1 MLVFF
6 LSAPITS
13 GFKHLPAPGNQQIV
27 HLFTSLLDLLVHLE
41 ISWCVCIWKEMQ
53 RNITGRLVLRLSMAS
68 VLDRHDLGL
77 LLWSQ
82 VEENRV
88 GQQIWKEHPSSWLLN
103 MFSWKHTSCLHP
115 FSSIGIGI
123 AIPHSAL
130 DRRNLSLSLRKVPH
144 AKQSSSRLPQCHAAS
159 KSIMLRPLSSHI
171 FPCCAGETSR
181 FILRSMQDIRFAWS
195 SKAPGRDHLLGRH
208 VKDSQQHQ
216 ECSRLPKIQD
226 IIIPGLQYQSMIL
239 CKRSMW
245 AQWIRSVNDV
255 PPSCFTSSRWPW
267 TQSPWK
273 E

>member
-1 MLVFF
+1 MACLFYQHLSLQVSNTYQHQEINKLFISSPHFLIF
-6 LSAPITS
+6 LSISRFPGVFAS
-13 GFKHLPAPGNQQIV
+13 GRRCNE
-27 HLFTSLLDLLVHLE
+27 TSLDAWCLDCPWPPT
-41 ISWCVCIWKEMQ
+41 SWTATTLACF
-53 RNITGRLVLRLSMAS
+53 
-68 VLDRHDLGL
+68 
-77 LLWSQ
+77 
-82 VEENRV
+82 EENRFEKN
-88 GQQIWKEHPSSWLLN
+88 IHHPGCLTCLVENTLLACTLFLA
-103 MFSWKHTSCLHP
+103 MPSH
-115 FSSIGIGI
+115 
-123 AIPHSAL
+123 
-130 DRRNLSLSLRKVPH
+130 LSLGSEEPLFEPEEGATCETIIIKTPSMPCCEQVH
-144 AKQSSSRLPQCHAAS
+144 HAATS
-159 KSIMLRPLSSHI
+159 F